1 MAGENDIK
9 AGGAFVEIGA
19 RLGSLQKA
27 LGQGTA
33 MLSSWV
39 NNAAG
44 LAKSV
49 GAGLA
54 AGGGAM
60 LAPLIASGKAFADY
74 GEELSNLRAQTGMS
88 VDSLAA
94 LRVAAQSSG
103 LSLRGVVGAVAQM
116 QRALAAPTK
125 DQQTALSALGLDA
138 KALLQLSPE
147 EQLAS
152 IADALVKIENP
163 AQRTQ
168 IAMKAFGRGAL
179 ELLPLIEGG
188 SAAMDEARGA
198 ATRFNLVLGE
208 EGLAKAKA
216 LDGALD
222 NLGGAFQG
230 LKMMIGQGMA
240 GFAPAI
246 ERFADL
252 IARATQWIKMNPQVV
267 ESFAKIAATSLVV
280 GTALMAVGAAI
291 MALMSP
297 AVIATAV
304 IMGIG
309 LAALAVTDALGV
321 TKLGFLDLFN
331 SVRIDGTGLG
341 TWIVAFA
348 YMIGE
353 AFMDSVSWIR
363 QLWGDLW
370 TGLKVMGLST
380 FNSLTW
386 IPQKLA
392 EGWDWYLEKVRGVMN
407 GIITG
412 WNRVAKTIGMNEIS
426 LIAKIPD
433 HMNPAKLLKGM
444 REGMAQDSDD
454 ALGSNERAR
463 AKEQQDRRE
472 REAKFKKLNAD
483 LFAADP
489 QDGTTG
495 LGFDTARAKGALESI
510 GGNIWSGITGALE
523 NMVGGIEGL
532 LPKAPEG
539 GAGGGGPGFAT
550 AGDAALSK
558 PEFSVAGTFSGAA
571 AQGLAAAGLANRH
584 FEEAKKSNQLL
595 QRIAEQTEDLEVGLA

>member
-19 RLGSLQKA
+19 RLTSLQKA
-27 LGQGTA
+27 LGQGTT
-33 MLSSWV
+33 MLRAWV
-39 NNAAG
+39 TDAAG
-44 LAKSV
+44 MAKTI
-49 GAGLA
+49 GTGLA
-54 AGGGAM
+54 AGGAAI
-60 LAPLIASGKAFADY
+60 LAPLALGSKTLATFGNEMA
-74 GEELSNLRAQTGMS
+74 NLRAQTGL
-88 VDSLAA
+88 SLETLGA
-94 LRVAAQSSG
+94 LKVAAENSS
-103 LSLRGVVGAVAQM
+103 LSLRGVIGAVAQM
-116 QRALAAPTK
+116 QRGLAAPTK
-125 DQQTALSALGLDA
+125 DQNTALAALGLDA
-138 KALLQLSPE
+138 KSLLALRPE
-147 EQLAS
+147 QQLAA
-152 IADALVKIENP
+152 IADALLKVENP

-179 ELLPLIEGG
+179 ELLPIIESG
-188 SAAMDEARGA
+188 SGAITEAAGQAYKFGQVLDEQTLQSALRMDNALNGVGHA
-198 ATRFNLVLGE
+198 FTAVK
-208 EGLAKAKA
+208 LA
-216 LDGALD
+216 
-222 NLGGAFQG
+222 
-230 LKMMIGQGMA
+230 IGQAMVP
-240 GFAPAI
+240 FIPAV
-246 ERFADL
+246 ERFTDL
-252 IARATQWIKMNPQVV
+252 IARAAQWVKLNPQVV
-267 ESFAKIAATSLVV
+267 ESFAKIGVTLLAVGTGLVVV
-280 GTALMAVGAAI
+280 GTSI

-297 AVIATAV
+297 ALVAASIL
-304 IMGIG
+304 MGIG

-370 TGLKVMGLST
+370 TGLKVMGLSI
-380 FNSLTW
+380 FNDLMW

-392 EGWDWYLEKVRGVMN
+392 EGWDWYAEKVRGVMN
-407 GIITG
+407 GIIEG
-412 WNRVAKTIGMNEIS
+412 WNRVAKTVGMGEIS

-433 HMNPAKLLKGM
+433 HLNPAKLLKGM
-444 REGMAQDSDD
+444 REGLAQDSDD

-463 AKEQQDRRE
+463 AKEQKDRRE

-495 LGFDTARAKGALESI
+495 FSVDLERAKGALENV
-510 GGNIWSGITGALE
+510 GANIWNGITGALE

-532 LPKAPEG
+532 LPQAPEG
-539 GAGGGGPGFAT
+539 GAGGGGLGFAT

-595 QRIAEQTEDLEVGLA
+595 QRIAEQTEDLDMGLA